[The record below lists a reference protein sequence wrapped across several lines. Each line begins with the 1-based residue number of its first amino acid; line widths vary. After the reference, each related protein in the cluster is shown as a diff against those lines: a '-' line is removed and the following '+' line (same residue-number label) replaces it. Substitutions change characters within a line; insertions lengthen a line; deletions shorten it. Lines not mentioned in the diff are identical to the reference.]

1 MSHRVRTAPADRWGP
16 LPRPHH
22 DPRRHAAPGARPAPS
37 QRARLERW
45 LFVVA
50 AVFLGYYGYV
60 RAEVFLTQQVED
72 QALTAILQSAP
83 DAAREAAAEDTAHP
97 ELPEG
102 ALVGRIE
109 VPRLS
114 LSTIVRSG
122 SEAETLRL
130 AVGLIPGT
138 AWPGARGNV
147 GLAGHRDTFFR
158 KLRDIRAADE
168 IVVTTPEG
176 RHTYVVERTFI
187 VEPTDVWVLD
197 PTPSPALTLVTCYPF
212 TWIGSAP
219 QRFIV
224 RAILRAP

>member
-22 DPRRHAAPGARPAPS
+22 DAPRGSSNGPRPPRSA
-37 QRARLERW
+37 RARAERW

-60 RAEVFLTQQVED
+60 RAEVFLTQQSED

-83 DAAREAAAEDTAHP
+83 EAAREAAADDTEHP

-102 ALVGRIE
+102 ALVGRVEI
-109 VPRLS
+109 PRLG
-114 LSTIVRSG
+114 LSTVVRSG
-122 SEAETLRL
+122 SEADTLRL

-138 AWPGARGNV
+138 AWPGERGNV

-176 RHTYVVERTFI
+176 RHTYLVERTFI
-187 VEPTDVWVLD
+187 VEPSDVWVLD
-197 PTPSPALTLVTCYPF
+197 PTPTPALTLVTCYPF

-224 RAILRAP
+224 RATLRAP

>member
-1 MSHRVRTAPADRWGP
+1 MPHRVPTAPADRWGP

-22 DPRRHAAPGARPAPS
+22 DHRRSRGPS
-37 QRARLERW
+37 LRTRVERW

-50 AVFLGYYGYV
+50 AACLGYYGYV
-60 RAEVFLTQQVED
+60 RAEMLVAQQVED
-72 QALTAILQSAP
+72 QALTAILRSAP
-83 DAAREAAAEDTAHP
+83 EAAREASAADDAVHP

-102 ALVGRIE
+102 ALVGRVEI
-109 VPRLS
+109 PRLG
-114 LSTIVRSG
+114 LETIVRAG

-138 AWPGARGNV
+138 AWPGEHGNV
-147 GLAGHRDTFFR
+147 ELAGHRDTFFR
-158 KLRDIRAADE
+158 KLRDIQPSDE

-176 RHTYVVERTFI
+176 RHTYVVERTFV

-197 PTPSPALTLVTCYPF
+197 PTPAPALTLVTCYPF

-219 QRFIV
+219 RRFIV
-224 RAILRAP
+224 RAALRVP